1 MGPGVF
7 GLIFVKSSGFV
18 SEGNIENLHINGKGF
33 NTIKPQ

>member
-18 SEGNIENLHINGKGF
+18 FERNIENLHMNGRVS
-33 NTIKPQ
+33 NTKKPQ